1 MNIVVGLRD
10 VGHCTLAKMLQFLGD
25 QDRSS
30 LDFEDNRG
38 LALRNYI
45 GTRPMVAKT
54 EGALLVLSLLLAFGL
69 IDRAV
74 AQQQSPPGQSE
85 VKVAPETPGYKPP
98 KPLQVTPRTSKPT
111 PEYPQYQVT
120 PDLKQSGKPK

>member
-10 VGHCTLAKMLQFLGD
+10 AGD
-25 QDRSS
+25 R
-30 LDFEDNRG
+30 
-38 LALRNYI
+38 
-45 GTRPMVAKT
+45 MVAKT

-74 AQQQSPPGQSE
+74 AQQQQSPPGQSD
-85 VKVAPETPGYKPP
+85 VKVAPETPGYREP
-98 KPLQVTPRTSKPT
+98 KPYQITPHTSKPT

-120 PDLKQSGKPK
+120 PDTKQSGKPK